1 MGKSHRQCR
10 DILVGLMEHEYA
22 QPFLQPVDAQGLGL
36 DDYYEKVKV
45 RAIALSGVMK
55 DGLVTG

>member
-1 MGKSHRQCR
+1 
-10 DILVGLMEHEYA
+10 MEHEYA